1 MVNKRQVLFL
11 VLLVAFVFGAVRF
24 ILRQEWWLLGLLCL
38 MLLVFAFTALF
49 AFFGL
54 VKGVR

>member
-1 MVNKRQVLFL
+1 MVTKRQGLLSMV
-11 VLLVAFVFGAVRF
+11 LVAFVFGAVRY

-38 MLLVFAFTALF
+38 MLLVFALTALF

-54 VKGVR
+54 VKGGR